1 MRRKRI
7 ISLLCAASLTF
18 MSSISAHASELPNA
32 AEISVEE
39 GTDSEEDF
47 SMGDIVSVNGMASTI
62 NVGDAGSD
70 NLAEILNGM
79 LSTQKEVENVSL
91 TEDTSISQGNYNLDS
106 GVLMGD
112 LATRRNTRSAASITQ
127 EFTDILTA
135 EGEFKFVQFSL
146 NEGEIF
152 NGTLVCPK
160 NANLNYDLLLG
171 RVADDGNITI
181 IKESALGTYIDPET
195 EKTVDEGISFV
206 HNQATEGN
214 YAVLVIATT
223 GSSSVDSFTLT
234 VSLDTVGSYD
244 GNEPNDSAFDA
255 TNMANLSASGTLH
268 VENDQ
273 DWYIA
278 NIKDGVYEATA
289 DDYQAEIYYAD
300 EGNVLK
306 KAETSGK
313 NFILDNGTYYIKV
326 FSDKK
331 GEDFAFG
338 SYTLKIEDKSIYSSL
353 QTAFDFGNWENAY
366 GKRPEIAP
374 RGQRS
379 VYYKFTIDEGDKA
392 YASIILA
399 SSEKGTLMEVLNNNG
414 ETIDYGFSGSD
425 EVTNIPVKG
434 VIKKSNSTLTNLVVN
449 IDGTQTNNVAYL
461 RLTSVDRM
469 DINGR
474 KTPSLSDRIYSG
486 YADGFRIS
494 GTAKN
499 SGGSTSNVI
508 TVDLTNN
515 SKIPPRAVVDK
526 IITKS
531 SISSSVGGVHHQ
543 LRPSSAGWFE
553 SVYTGAEKG
562 TFNIGAENEIE
573 ARQPWEFRYVQ
584 TAPKSTT
591 MSSVSMTIYWE
602 YDIKY
607 TNYELFK

>member
-7 ISLLCAASLTF
+7 ISLLCAVTFTF
-18 MSSISAHASELPNA
+18 MSGISAFAEELPEA
-32 AEISVEE
+32 TELK
-39 GTDSEEDF
+39 DF
-47 SMGDIVSVNGMASTI
+47 TMGDTI
-62 NVGDAGSD
+62 SANDIENQSDDGSN
-70 NLAEILNGM
+70 NLAGIMDETSPM
-79 LSTQKEVENVSL
+79 LTEEKNVSL
-91 TEDTSISQGNYNLDS
+91 TEDASISQEDYNLDS

-112 LATRRNTRSAASITQ
+112 LTTRKNARSAASITQ
-127 EFTDILTA
+127 EFTDFITA
-135 EGEFKFVQFSL
+135 EGDYKFVQFSL

-152 NGTLVCPK
+152 NGSLVCPQ

-181 IKESALGTYIDPET
+181 IKESALGTYIDPNT
-195 EKTVDEGISFV
+195 GKTVDEGISFV

-214 YAVLVIATT
+214 YAVLVLATT

-255 TNMANLSASGTLH
+255 TSISNLSVNGSLH

-273 DWYIA
+273 DWYVA
-278 NIKDGVYEATA
+278 DIKDGVYEAA
-289 DDYQAEIYYAD
+289 AGDYQAEIYYATT
-300 EGNVLK
+300 GNVLRR
-306 KAETSGK
+306 AETSGK
-313 NFILDNGTYYIKV
+313 NFVLDDGTYYIKV

-331 GEDFAFG
+331 GEDFQFG
-338 SYTLKIEDKSIYSSL
+338 NYTLQITDKSVYSTL
-353 QTAFDFGNWENAY
+353 QTAFDFGNWEKAY
-366 GKRPEIAP
+366 MKRPEIAP

-392 YASIILA
+392 YASIIL
-399 SSEKGTLMEVLNNNG
+399 SQSEKGTLIEVLDNNG
-414 ETIDYGFSGSD
+414 DTIDYGFSGSD

-434 VIKKSNSTLTNLVVN
+434 VVKKSNSTLTNLVVN

-474 KTPSLSDRIYSG
+474 KTPSLSDRTATG

-494 GTAKN
+494 GTARN
-499 SGGSTSNVI
+499 SGSGISSVL

-543 LRPSSAGWFE
+543 LCPGSAGWFE

-562 TFNIGAENEIE
+562 TFQIGAERGIQ
-573 ARQPWEFRYVQ
+573 ARQPWQFRYAQ

-602 YDIKY
+602 YDIQY